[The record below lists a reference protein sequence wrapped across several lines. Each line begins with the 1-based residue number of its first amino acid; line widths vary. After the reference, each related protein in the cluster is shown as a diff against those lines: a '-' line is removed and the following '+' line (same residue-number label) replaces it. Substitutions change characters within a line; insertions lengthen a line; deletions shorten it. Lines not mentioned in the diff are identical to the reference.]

1 MLETVKLNAGYG
13 KLQILFDVD
22 FLASKKQII
31 TIVGP
36 NGSGKSTFLKTL
48 IGLTN
53 VLSGKILF
61 EGDDITKFPPY
72 KRSRKGLVYVAQID
86 NVFRSLTVQENFKL
100 SSYNISESEYNERM
114 EIIFTLFSQIK
125 DILKRKV
132 YQLSG
137 GQRQMVAISLALLR
151 KPKILLLD
159 EPTAQLAPK
168 IANEVFKKIVEIR
181 DLTEVGIILVEQ
193 NAKKALEIADN
204 AYLFTS
210 GRVLFKGKPSELL
223 SNPEL
228 GKIFLGLGV

>member
-86 NVFRSLTVQENFKL
+86 NVFRSLTVEENFKL
-100 SSYNISESEYNERM
+100 SSYNLSEGEYNERM

>member
-86 NVFRSLTVQENFKL
+86 NVFRSLTVEENFKL
-100 SSYNISESEYNERM
+100 SSYNLSEGEYNERM

-181 DLTEVGIILVEQ
+181 DLTEVGIILAEQ

-228 GKIFLGLGV
+228 EKIFLGLGV

>member
-72 KRSRKGLVYVAQID
+72 KRSRKGLVYVAQ
-86 NVFRSLTVQENFKL
+86 NR
-100 SSYNISESEYNERM
+100 
-114 EIIFTLFSQIK
+114 
-125 DILKRKV
+125 
-132 YQLSG
+132 
-137 GQRQMVAISLALLR
+137 
-151 KPKILLLD
+151 
-159 EPTAQLAPK
+159 
-168 IANEVFKKIVEIR
+168 
-181 DLTEVGIILVEQ
+181 
-193 NAKKALEIADN
+193 
-204 AYLFTS
+204 
-210 GRVLFKGKPSELL
+210 
-223 SNPEL
+223 
-228 GKIFLGLGV
+228 

>member
-86 NVFRSLTVQENFKL
+86 NVFRSLTVEENFKL
-100 SSYNISESEYNERM
+100 SSYNLSEGEYNERM

-168 IANEVFKKIVEIR
+168 I
-181 DLTEVGIILVEQ
+181 
-193 NAKKALEIADN
+193 
-204 AYLFTS
+204 S
-210 GRVLFKGKPSELL
+210 
-223 SNPEL
+223 
-228 GKIFLGLGV
+228 

>member
-22 FLASKKQII
+22 FIANREQIV

-61 EGDDITKFPPY
+61 EGDDITRFPPY

-86 NVFRSLTVQENFKL
+86 NVFRSLTVEENFKL
-100 SSYNISESEYNERM
+100 ASYNLSESEYNERM

-210 GRVLFKGKPSELL
+210 GRVLFRGKPLELL

-228 GKIFLGLGV
+228 GRIFLGLGV

>member
-1 MLETVKLNAGYG
+1 MNAGYG
-13 KLQILFDVD
+13 KLQILFDID
-22 FLASKKQII
+22 FVANKKEIV

-36 NGSGKSTFLKTL
+36 NGSGKSTFLKA
-48 IGLTN
+48 IMGLAS
-53 VLSGKILF
+53 VSSGKILL
-61 EGDDITKFPPY
+61 EGEDITKLPPY
-72 KRSRKGLVYVAQID
+72 KRSRKGLVYVAQTD
-86 NVFRSLTVQENFKL
+86 NAFKTLTVEENFKL
-100 SSYNISESEYNERM
+100 SSYDLSEDEYKERM

-137 GQRQMVAISLALLR
+137 GQRQMVAVSLALLR

-168 IANEVFKKIVEIR
+168 VANEIFKKIIEIR
-181 DLTEVGIILVEQ
+181 DLTEVGIVLVEQ

-228 GKIFLGLGV
+228 GRIFLGLGV

>member
-86 NVFRSLTVQENFKL
+86 NVFRSLTVEENFKL
-100 SSYNISESEYNERM
+100 SSYNLSESEYNERM

>member
-22 FLASKKQII
+22 FIASKKQII

-48 IGLTN
+48 VGLTN
-53 VLSGKILF
+53 VISGKIIF
-61 EGDDITKFPPY
+61 EGDDITRFPPY

-86 NVFRSLTVQENFKL
+86 NVFRSLTVEENFKL
-100 SSYNISESEYNERM
+100 SSYNLSENEYNERM
-114 EIIFTLFSQIK
+114 EIIFTLFSQIR

-210 GRVLFKGKPSELL
+210 GRVLFKGKPVELL
-223 SNPEL
+223 SNPDL

>member
-86 NVFRSLTVQENFKL
+86 NVFRSLTVEENFKL
-100 SSYNISESEYNERM
+100 SSYNLSEGEYNERM

-181 DLTEVGIILVEQ
+181 DLTEVGIILAEQ